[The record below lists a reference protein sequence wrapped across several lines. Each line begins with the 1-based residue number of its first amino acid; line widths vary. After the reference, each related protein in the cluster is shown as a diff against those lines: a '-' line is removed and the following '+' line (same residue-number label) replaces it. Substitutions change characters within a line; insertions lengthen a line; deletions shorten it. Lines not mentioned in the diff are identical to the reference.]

1 MDEVSAAFGLFGRED
16 ALRVVNDV
24 LVSGGSVVA
33 IGDPGAGKSSLLR
46 AAAQLAKV
54 RGHRVVSSTPT
65 QFDGGLPFAGLAE
78 LIGQF
83 PEGADSGLPGPQRRA
98 LAVALQRAEPDRRE
112 VDALVVPL
120 AVRGLLTQLTKSEP
134 VALIIDD
141 LQWLDQ
147 ASIGSLAFALRR
159 ISVEPH
165 RLSVLVGTRPEG
177 TGADLIR
184 CLAEPRHEFS
194 LPPLEDWAI
203 GQLLRKRLGP
213 RWTPPM
219 SAKVARASGG
229 NPFLALEIA
238 RAMQVDAVHAPDR
251 SASLPHVYA

>member
-16 ALRVVNDV
+16 SLRVVNDV

-33 IGDPGAGKSSLLR
+33 TGDPGAGKSSLLR

-54 RGHRVVSSTPT
+54 RRRRVLSVTPT
-65 QFDGGLPFAGLAE
+65 QFDQGLPFAGLAE

-112 VDALVVPL
+112 ADALAVPL
-120 AVRGLLTQLTKSEP
+120 AVRGLLTQLTESGP

-141 LQWLDQ
+141 VQWLDHE
-147 ASIGSLAFALRR
+147 SVGSLGFALRR

-165 RLSVLVGTRPEG
+165 RLSALVATRPDPG
-177 TGADLIR
+177 AGADLIR
-184 CLAEPRHEFS
+184 CLPGPRHEFS
-194 LPPLEDWAI
+194 LPPLEDW
-203 GQLLRKRLGP
+203 R
-213 RWTPPM
+213 
-219 SAKVARASGG
+219 
-229 NPFLALEIA
+229 
-238 RAMQVDAVHAPDR
+238 
-251 SASLPHVYA
+251 